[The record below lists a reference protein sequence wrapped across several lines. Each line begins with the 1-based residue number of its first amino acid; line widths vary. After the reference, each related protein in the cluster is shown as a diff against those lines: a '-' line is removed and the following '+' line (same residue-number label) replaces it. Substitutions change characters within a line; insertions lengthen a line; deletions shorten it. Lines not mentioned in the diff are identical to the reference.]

1 MAVIPERILQ
11 RAIVNGILALRE
23 DDRVFDALFRNLN
36 QNDQQGIKKTLLDNA
51 IDFSINYPRKEPS
64 LPSVVLLLKSESES
78 DGFLGDMMGVSP
90 NYFVPDTD
98 LTISTLGGG
107 HATSVSTLRGL
118 PRKVLGNIEVANTAT
133 TSPGNIQI
141 AENSLADWV
150 EFYKENGTNGGLP
163 NYWDVHVIQG
173 TGIGQ
178 KKQIEK
184 IFSNFL
190 DIIGTFEVDLDSTSV
205 IDIRLHEDPTLA
217 EGEPSRVY
225 DEDGSYARKGAYYE
239 IQYTLDILASQ
250 QEQVIYLYYVLK
262 AILISQRQFLELQGV
277 IGLTIGG
284 SDFAK
289 KSDFIPDEV
298 FQRNMT
304 LTFKSEFS
312 YLEVIPTY
320 SNLTFNLCVDDQNS
334 TELASSTTFPISV

>member
-11 RAIVNGILALRE
+11 KAIVNGILALRK

-36 QNDQQGIKKTLLDNA
+36 QNDQQGIKQVLLDNN
-51 IDFSINYPRKEPS
+51 IDFSINYPRSEPN
-64 LPSVVLLLKSESES
+64 LPSVVLLLKSENES
-78 DGFLGDMMGVSP
+78 DPLIGDMMGVSS
-90 NYFVPDTD
+90 NYFVPDAD
-98 LTISTLGGG
+98 LTINTLGG
-107 HATSVSTLRGL
+107 HAASTSTLKGL
-118 PRKVLGNIEVANTAT
+118 PRKVLGEMAVASADDN
-133 TSPGNIQI
+133 NVRI
-141 AENSLADWV
+141 AEGSLEDWMD
-150 EFYKENGTNGGLP
+150 FYRENGTNGGLP
-163 NYWDVHVIQG
+163 QYWDIHVTQG
-173 TGIGQ
+173 TGAGQ
-178 KKQIEK
+178 VKQIEK

-190 DIIGTFEVDLDSTSV
+190 DIIGTFAVQLDSTSV
-205 IDIRLHEDPTLA
+205 FDVRIHEDPTLA
-217 EGEPSRVY
+217 DGEPSRVY
-225 DEDGSYARKGAYYE
+225 DESGTYARKGAFYE

-262 AILISQRQFLELQGV
+262 AILISQRQYLEAQGV

-312 YLEVIPTY
+312 YLEVLPTY
-320 SNLTFNLCVDDQNS
+320 TNLTFNLCVDDQNS
-334 TELASSTTFPISV
+334 SELASSTTFPISV

>member
-11 RAIVNGILALRE
+11 RAIVNGILALRK
-23 DDRVFDALFRNLN
+23 DDRVFDALFRNLT
-36 QNDQQGIKKTLLDNA
+36 QSDQQGIKDTLLNNN
-51 IDFSINYPRKEPS
+51 IDFSINYPRSEPN
-64 LPSVVLLLKSESES
+64 LPSVVLLLKSENES
-78 DGFLGDMMGVSP
+78 DGFIGDNLGVSTS
-90 NYFVPDTD
+90 YLVPDPD
-98 LTISTLGGG
+98 LTLSTLGG
-107 HATSVSTLRGL
+107 HAASISTIKGL
-118 PRKVLGNIEVANTAT
+118 PRKVVGNLAVASADDN
-133 TSPGNIQI
+133 NVRI
-141 AENSLADWV
+141 AESSLAEWV
-150 EFYKENGTNGGLP
+150 EFYKANGTNGGLP
-163 NYWDVHVIQG
+163 QYWDVYVTQG
-173 TGIGQ
+173 TGAGQ

-190 DIIGTFEVDLDSTSV
+190 DIIGTFEVNLDSTSV
-205 IDIRLHEDPTLA
+205 IDVRLHEDPTLA
-217 EGEPSRVY
+217 DGEPSRVY
-225 DEDGSYARKGAYYE
+225 DESGAYARKGAFYD

-262 AILISQRQFLELQGV
+262 AILISQRQYLEGQGV

-312 YLEVIPTY
+312 YLEVLPTY

-334 TELASSTTFPISV
+334 SELASSTTFPISV